1 MTDSAHAHAHTNGIE
16 AGLLLPP
23 HTKMVIVAV
32 GTCIF
37 SCRRGL
43 PSEALDQSPA
53 KAIQTP
59 FLQKKRKAALRPW
72 SASALIVKNFDD
84 LNDDVM
90 CLTGFNEPF
99 KIRGNG
105 KAAGSHLSADED
117 VKARIEG
124 PMNELGRR
132 HQSNVLRLVVR
143 AVLNATCDGHVE
155 LARKVRKFRIAAGA
169 YNRPVEVNH
178 NG

>member
-1 MTDSAHAHAHTNGIE
+1 MLGNVYENRVLTRGEADRPAAIFVCDTCKFTQGFMTDSAHAHAHTDGIE

-43 PSEALDQSPA
+43 PSEAPNQFPA

-84 LNDDVM
+84 LNDDVVG
-90 CLTGFNEPF
+90 LIRLDEPV
-99 KIRGNG
+99 KIRGNR
-105 KAAGSHLSADED
+105 KPARSHLPA
-117 VKARIEG
+117 
-124 PMNELGRR
+124 
-132 HQSNVLRLVVR
+132 H
-143 AVLNATCDGHVE
+143 
-155 LARKVRKFRIAAGA
+155 
-169 YNRPVEVNH
+169 
-178 NG
+178 